1 MCSCGDQY
9 LWEAGL
15 SGWCVMDDVADFVR
29 DVGDGCTVSVRVH
42 PGARKNGVSGVHAGA
57 VKVSLTT
64 PPVDGRANEALIAFV
79 AEMLRV
85 PRGRVNLVSGLTSR
99 SKVLRVTGKSAAE
112 VRAALLPVDLC

>member
-1 MCSCGDQY
+1 VCSCGDQH

-15 SGWCVMDDVADFVR
+15 SGWCVMDDADFVR
-29 DVGDGCTVSVRVH
+29 DVADGCTVSVRVH

-79 AEMLRV
+79 GEMLRV